1 MYLKEETINTK
12 KVKQDVNKFILK
24 SLIDGSIN
32 KVSLIENTLNELGIT
47 DNDKIDTSTESKFT
61 LYKGIIGTVLAELN
75 KSEKI
80 SLSGSKNKQVVSL
93 VNKEKEVKKTSVKKE
108 VKVKYDA
115 NNPDNYYDEGSLLDK
130 KGNLNILGVNMDY
143 ATGQLSASIKTD
155 DGYIEILLPE
165 GSTYRATDSF
175 DLTSLASGLSA
186 VQQGVAPV
194 VTKDKNGNDV
204 VVYIPLEK
212 GYIPGTKILG
222 SDYISAVEQDMN
234 IILGDLFNFFGA
246 EDIN

>member
-1 MYLKEETINTK
+1 MITSNSTGF
-12 KVKQDVNKFILK
+12 KQIQSNIERGLRNQTEVEMIVGLNGS
-24 SLIDGSIN
+24 SLGN
-32 KVSLIENTLNELGIT
+32 MGTYR
-47 DNDKIDTSTESKFT
+47 TEPM
-61 LYKGIIGTVLAELN
+61 
-75 KSEKI
+75 
-80 SLSGSKNKQVVSL
+80 
-93 VNKEKEVKKTSVKKE
+93 
-108 VKVKYDA
+108 KYED
-115 NNPDNYYDEGSLLDK
+115 LLDK

-175 DLTSLASGLSA
+175 DLSSLASGLSA

-212 GYIPGTKILG
+212 GYIPGTKIL
-222 SDYISAVEQDMN
+222 E
-234 IILGDLFNFFGA
+234 F
-246 EDIN
+246 